1 MSDPI
6 SLPGRGRAPAFP
18 PGLDWINAADDQRS
32 LADYR
37 GRLLFLDFWTY
48 G

>member
-6 SLPGRGRAPAFP
+6 SLPGRVRAPAVP
-18 PGLDWINAADDQRS
+18 PELDWINTAGEGRS